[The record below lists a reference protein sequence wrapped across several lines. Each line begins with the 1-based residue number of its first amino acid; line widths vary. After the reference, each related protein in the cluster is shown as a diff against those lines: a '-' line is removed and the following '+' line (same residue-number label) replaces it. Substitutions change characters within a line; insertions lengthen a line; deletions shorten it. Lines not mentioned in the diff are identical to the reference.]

1 MSDMTELKAS
11 VLEQSHEKGR
21 LNLTAAKEKI
31 QAEFA
36 QKREHLIFEKEAL
49 RRQKLEAIQRYQQRE
64 SQQLENKARQS
75 SLVTKQEVLKEL
87 FEEAKATMSAWSED
101 QHLAFF
107 KTVMA
112 SYEGPVEVRFGQLT
126 AAAFSEETW
135 QALRETY
142 PQVNFLEGTI
152 PQEAG
157 FLISKGQ
164 VDDNFLYANLIADI
178 WEEESF
184 RLASE
189 IFKK

>member
-21 LNLTAAKEKI
+21 LNLAAAKEKI
-31 QAEFA
+31 QAEFD
-36 QKREHLIFEKEAL
+36 QKREHLVFEKESL
-49 RRQKLEAIQRYQQRE
+49 RRQKLEAVQRYKQRE

-87 FEEAKATMSAWSED
+87 FEEAKATMAAWSEG
-101 QHLAFF
+101 QHLDFLKA
-107 KTVMA
+107 VMA
-112 SYEGPVEVRFGQLT
+112 SYTESVEVAFGDLT
-126 AAAFSEETW
+126 ARTFSEETW
-135 QALRETY
+135 QALRGAY
-142 PQVNFLEGTI
+142 PQVTFVEETI
-152 PQEAG
+152 ANEAG

-164 VDDNFLYANLIADI
+164 VDDNFLYGHLIADI